1 MRIAVACD
9 NRRWK
14 SPSEPF
20 RHVAEGLRRLGHEV
34 QPVAPDG
41 DWPLVAVPPDA
52 MFLWNGV
59 HGRWGLIAERC
70 RRDGIPTFI
79 MERGF
84 FDRFRHTQIDRQG
97 FNHTASWA
105 ADVRQPAPPEGPE
118 RFAQVWGRKPKRIRR
133 RKSGCVLVLCQVPGD
148 AQLRDSE
155 IRHPGPF
162 VQAVEDAAPPGVE
175 IRVRAHPLSAW
186 TCGTSRRSRMTQ
198 AAALDKALAA
208 AAFAVTINSN
218 AGNEALAWGCC
229 VLCLGPALYAMAG
242 VSMQTELCH
251 LPEFMQLMLDGW
263 RPAQGDV
270 ENYLHHLACR
280 QWSCEELARGSV
292 LERLLADANAA
303 TA

>member
-1 MRIAVACD
+1 MRIAVVCD

-14 SPSEPF
+14 GPSEPF
-20 RHVAEGLRRLGHEV
+20 RPVAEGLRRLGHAV
-34 QPVAPDG
+34 QPVAPGD
-41 DWPLVAVPPDA
+41 DWPLVAVRPDA

-70 RRDGIPTFI
+70 RRDGIRTFI

-84 FDRFRHTQIDRQG
+84 FDRFRCTQIDGRG

-105 ADVRQPAPPEGPE
+105 ADLRQPAPPEGPQ
-118 RFAQVWGRKPKRIRR
+118 RFARVWGRKPRRIRR
-133 RKSGCVLVLCQVPGD
+133 TKSRRVLVLCQVPAD

-155 IRHPGPF
+155 LHHPGPF

-186 TCGTSRRSRMTQ
+186 SCGTSRRSRMTQ
-198 AAALDKALAA
+198 AALGKALAD

-218 AGNEALAWGCC
+218 AGNEALARGCPL
-229 VLCLGPALYAMAG
+229 LCLGPALYAIAG
-242 VSMQTELCH
+242 VAMQTKLCR
-251 LPEFMQLMLDGW
+251 LADLMQLMLDGW

-270 ENYLHHLACR
+270 ENYLYQLACR
-280 QWSCEELARGSV
+280 QWSSQELARGDV
-292 LERLLADANAA
+292 LERLLAEADGP